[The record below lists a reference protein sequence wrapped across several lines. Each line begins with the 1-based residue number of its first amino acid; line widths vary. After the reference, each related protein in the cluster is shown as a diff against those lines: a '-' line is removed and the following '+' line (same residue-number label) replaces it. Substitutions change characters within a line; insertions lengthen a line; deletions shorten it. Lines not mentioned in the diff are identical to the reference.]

1 MLEYDEANHK
11 TLLIS
16 KYGLDAV
23 PYNKE
28 YTDIT
33 WEQCTLRAWLN
44 GEFLKK
50 SFSMK
55 EQSAILVTDVDNSS
69 SQGYSDW
76 NTNGGNNTQDRIFLL
91 SYAEANRYLG
101 VTHDG
106 ENNTKACVAPT
117 AYAITQGAY
126 ISDSIQTADG
136 KPAGWWWLRSPG
148 YYQNGAGVVACI
160 GTLSNGVVDASDHH
174 YFLRRYR
181 CLSRFMD

>member
-1 MLEYDEANHK
+1 
-11 TLLIS
+11 
-16 KYGLDAV
+16 
-23 PYNKE
+23 
-28 YTDIT
+28 
-33 WEQCTLRAWLN
+33 
-44 GEFLKK
+44 
-50 SFSMK
+50 MK

-91 SYAEANRYLG
+91 SYEEANRYLG

-117 AYAITQGAY
+117 AYAIAQGAY

-148 YYQNGAGVVACI
+148 YYQNGAGAVACI
-160 GTLSNGVVDASDHH
+160 GTLSNGVVDASDTH
-174 YFLRRYR
+174 YSYGDTAVCPVLWINLESDIF
-181 CLSRFMD
+181 